1 MPFGRCTKFMAC
13 NIDRELL
20 RVGCLGRG
28 IADNRALYT
37 HYRQRA
43 EATDRL
49 LVCGRLGEYRYFDMD
64 QAIGRAMT
72 IAGRILQG
80 ADRHQLLQE

>member
-1 MPFGRCTKFMAC
+1 MARTISARHQ
-13 NIDRELL
+13 NESGD
-20 RVGCLGRG
+20 
-28 IADNRALYT
+28 
-37 HYRQRA
+37 RA
-43 EATDRL
+43 ETAENL

-80 ADRHQLLQE
+80 KNRAQLLGDE